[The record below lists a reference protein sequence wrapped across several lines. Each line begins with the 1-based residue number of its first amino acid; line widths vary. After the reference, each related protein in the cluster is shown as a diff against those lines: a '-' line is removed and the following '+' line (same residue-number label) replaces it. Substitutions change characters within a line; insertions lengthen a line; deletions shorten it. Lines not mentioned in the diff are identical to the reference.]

1 MEINNSFQNGQESKE
16 IYNID
21 DSPMVN
27 STGRE
32 QEYYARTTKGID
44 HAYDFSEHSHKQQ
57 CFTDHRDDISMGAE
71 FGSTSQKN
79 ANNYSPGFA
88 HLKETYPQFST
99 LRISENSAK
108 ANRLNNVI

>member
-1 MEINNSFQNGQESKE
+1 
-16 IYNID
+16 
-21 DSPMVN
+21 MVN

-32 QEYYARTTKGID
+32 QEYYARTTKGIG

-88 HLKETYPQFST
+88 HLQETHPQFST

-108 ANRLNNVI
+108 ANRPNNII